1 MTLLISAL
9 TFLQVFFGVALF
21 AARLPRRSHFGAR
34 LALSAAVLFVTCGAT
49 VQAAQALA
57 VSQGSALS
65 EIFCWAV
72 VLCACMLA
80 ILLCFSVG
88 PWVALFCC
96 TAGYSVQN
104 LWAGLEGF
112 FRMAVTN
119 LGFYVYDNPD
129 QIMPSTIIFFI
140 VTYGLC
146 AWFFARKIT
155 QSGLQYMETPWMAWV
170 AAFVMVFEV
179 GLFSV
184 ERQMAMGGLN
194 AYQQIYFGLAHIFAC
209 VTVFFMQF
217 HLLLG
222 QQQAMEAAATQQA
235 RALER
240 RQYELSAANV
250 DELMRRSHDLKHQ
263 VRAAAITP
271 EAAQKALAAAQER
284 DAFFATGNRGLDV
297 ILTEKA
303 LAFRQQGISLSV
315 IADGAALTQL
325 SEADIYSLF
334 GNGLDNAAEAIS
346 KLPQDADHSVVVDVR
361 RKGAMTLIHVSNA
374 YAAAPEFTDGVP
386 RTTKS
391 DPGHG
396 WGTKSMTEVVRRA
409 GGTITFSAR
418 EGRFS
423 VNILL
428 PAGAAPA
435 GAASQK

>member
-1 MTLLISAL
+1 MTLALSAL

-21 AARLPRRSHFGAR
+21 ASRLPRRPHFGAR
-34 LALSAAVLFVTCGAT
+34 LTLCIPLLFLGCMAAAL
-49 VQAAQALA
+49 AAQNLA
-57 VSQGSALS
+57 NA
-65 EIFCWAV
+65 EITSLVEIACWALL
-72 VLCACMLA
+72 LCTLTLV
-80 ILLCFSVG
+80 ILTCFSVG

-104 LWAGLEGF
+104 LWAGLEAF
-112 FRMAVTN
+112 FRMSVTR
-119 LGFYVYDNPD
+119 LGLFTYDNPD
-129 QIMPSTIIFFI
+129 QIMPSTIILFI

-263 VRAAAITP
+263 VRAAAIAP
-271 EAAQKALAAAQER
+271 EAARKALAAAQER

-303 LAFRQQGISLSV
+303 LAFRPQGISLSV

-334 GNGLDNAAEAIS
+334 GNSLDNAAEAIS

-374 YAAAPEFTDGVP
+374 CPHAPAFSDGLP
-386 RTTKS
+386 ITTKT

-409 GGTITFSAR
+409 GGTIAFCAQ

-428 PAGAAPA
+428 PAGT
-435 GAASQK
+435 ASQK

>member
-21 AARLPRRSHFGAR
+21 ASRLPRRPHFGLR
-34 LALSAAVLFVTCGAT
+34 VALCTPLLFLGCIGV
-49 VQAAQALA
+49 VWAAQNLAIAEIGSFTEIALWT
-57 VSQGSALS
+57 LL
-65 EIFCWAV
+65 
-72 VLCACMLA
+72 LCALTTF
-80 ILLCFSVG
+80 ILICFNVG
-88 PWVALFCC
+88 PWIALFCC

-104 LWAGLEGF
+104 LWAGLEAL
-112 FRMAVTN
+112 FRMTVTQ
-119 LGFYVYDNPD
+119 LGLYTYDNPD
-129 QIMPSTIIFFI
+129 QIMPSTIVLF
-140 VTYGLC
+140 VTTYSLC
-146 AWFFARKIT
+146 AWCFARKIT
-155 QSGLQYMETPWMAWV
+155 QSGLQYMETPWMGWV

-179 GLFSV
+179 GFFSMN
-184 ERQMAMGGLN
+184 RQLAMANLTV
-194 AYQQIYFGLAHIFAC
+194 YQQVFFGLAHIFAC
-209 VTVFFMQF
+209 TTVFFIQF

-240 RQYELSAANV
+240 RQYELSAINV

-263 VRAAAITP
+263 VRAASITP

-284 DAFFATGNRGLDV
+284 DAFFDTGNRGLDV

-303 LAFRQQGISLSV
+303 LAFKPQGISLSV
-315 IADGAALTQL
+315 IADGDALSQL

-334 GNGLDNAAEAIS
+334 GNALDNAAEALQ
-346 KLPQDADHSVVVDVR
+346 KLPEDADHSVVVDLR

-374 YAAAPEFTDGVP
+374 CAHMPEFLDGVP
-386 RTTKS
+386 TTTKT

-396 WGTKSMTEVVRRA
+396 WGTKSMREVVRRA
-409 GGTITFSAR
+409 GGTITFHAQ

-428 PAGAAPA
+428 PANTV
-435 GAASQK
+435 SK